1 LDKEVLIRHMEKQ
14 LSDNDNIIC
23 CFDSKAEMEIVVQRL
38 KRYCEE
44 NQLAN
49 QLKNFVVYSS
59 TEGDEKDFL
68 QINDKWK
75 GKNVFYT
82 PKITFGISFDNK
94 IPRNIYMIAL
104 GISIN
109 AFGYVQQ
116 ISRCRNIKE
125 LHYYIAN
132 RSCGLKYNSVEDV
145 TTYYTGL
152 LGKFESLYKEGMQFE
167 IDTDNLSINIPDC
180 VKIKELFDNHCIV
193 MNDQTCKWSITDSVF
208 TTIFFINEYYDN
220 VLRSA
225 PREQFRWLIESK
237 GFTVIYNKEKVI
249 DKAKVEAM
257 KDIKLCKDMIE
268 EQKEILGHRAI
279 FDKLAS
285 LTDSEKIIRQ
295 FAINRAKYLEIDFE
309 SKVEK
314 KRYEDFLVDRK
325 PHDKMFTQH
334 YMYRLLMGEGKVDEI
349 SAKQLKKLYNIKNGK
364 SLLVKV
370 RLIKRLERALNI
382 ESLKIDTKE
391 DYDRF
396 DEEVD
401 VPNDLRKKIVRIFR
415 VTKETSDDMLEQFRY
430 WYYQLIHMYK
440 HVFSIDLFTSV
451 QIKRNKI
458 HHYSYSINPEYLE
471 IHKELL

>member
-1 LDKEVLIRHMEKQ
+1 
-14 LSDNDNIIC
+14 
-23 CFDSKAEMEIVVQRL
+23 MEIVVQRL

-44 NQLAN
+44 NQLVN

-249 DKAKVEAM
+249 DKIEVV
-257 KDIKLCKDMIE
+257 KDIKLCKEIIE

-314 KRYEDFLVDRK
+314 KRYEDFLVD
-325 PHDKMFTQH
+325 DKMFTQH
-334 YMYRLLMGEGKVDEI
+334 YMYRLLMGDGKVDEI

-364 SLLVKV
+364 SLFVKV
-370 RLIKRLERALNI
+370 RLIKTLEKILNFV
-382 ESLKIDTKE
+382 LDDIDNKKNI
-391 DYDRF
+391 DRF
-396 DEEVD
+396 EEEIIVSD
-401 VPNDLRKKIVRIFR
+401 MLKKSINRIFR
-415 VTKETSDDMLEQFRY
+415 LSKETDDDILNQFKY

-440 HVFSIDLFTSV
+440 HILGNELFISV
-451 QIKRNKI
+451 VCKIQQINY
-458 HHYSYSINPEYLE
+458 YSYNLNNE
-471 IHKELL
+471 ILDNHRSLL